1 MKHKIYLK
9 KQKKIKF
16 FFFIVIFQGCGWSK
30 NNDPRFKN
38 LNMDIITGPGAYNI
52 NKELIPRY
60 KYNVTSSF
68 ASTSLK
74 CDLLV

>member
-1 MKHKIYLK
+1 MIYPNIILDAYLLYFK
-9 KQKKIKF
+9 CQSIYIK
-16 FFFIVIFQGCGWSK
+16 GCGWSK
-30 NNDPRFKN
+30 NNNPRFKN